1 MVEQWWK
8 DINFLNI
15 IKDVKD
21 MDEGQLTELVS
32 AVRDRRDSLRYD
44 KLKNFRVGDKV
55 KWIHGR
61 GTSKETYEGEVYKV
75 NFKTVAV
82 EQKDRKW
89 CKWRISPS
97 MLTKI
102 EGDES

>member
-1 MVEQWWK
+1 MIEEM
-8 DINFLNI
+8 
-15 IKDVKD
+15 IKHIYKL
-21 MDEGQLTELVS
+21 DESELTQLVY
-32 AVRDRRDSLRYD
+32 AIRDRRDGLRYD
-44 KLKNFRVGDKV
+44 KLKHFRVGDKV

-61 GTSKETYEGEVYKV
+61 GTSKEHYEGEVYKV

-82 EQKDRKW
+82 EQKGRKW